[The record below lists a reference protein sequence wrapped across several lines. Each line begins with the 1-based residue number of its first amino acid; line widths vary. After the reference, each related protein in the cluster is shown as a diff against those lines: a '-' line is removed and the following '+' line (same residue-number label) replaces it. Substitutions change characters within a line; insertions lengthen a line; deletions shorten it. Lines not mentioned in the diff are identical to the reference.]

1 MELIENNIILSKY
14 QKQKEAILKW
24 RNANKEKYLLKLHIY
39 NKKLYADPE
48 KKLKK
53 LEQIKAYQKKKK
65 DQQQEI
71 KKRGRPSRYHD
82 DELIIITK

>member
-24 RNANKEKYLLKLHIY
+24 RDANKDKYLLKLHIY

-53 LEQIKAYQKKKK
+53 LEQIKAYQKKKREQK
-65 DQQQEI
+65 ETI
-71 KKRGRPSRYHD
+71 NKVGRPSRYKD
-82 DELIIITK
+82 DKLIIIN